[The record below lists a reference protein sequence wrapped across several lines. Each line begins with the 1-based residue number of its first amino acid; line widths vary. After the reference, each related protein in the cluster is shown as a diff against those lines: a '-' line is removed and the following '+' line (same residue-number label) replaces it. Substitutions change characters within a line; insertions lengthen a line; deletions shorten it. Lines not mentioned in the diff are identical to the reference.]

1 MPRFSSNDMFHNHY
15 LKQAK
20 KKTQVKDRNSKTSV
34 MPSASLQNTTNGSI
48 PKPRSMN
55 QMTRN
60 WPTSKSSCV
69 TSNVVQIAD
78 HSRNSSPFSDSKY
91 FVCSTYHTRV
101 FNANHDACITKF
113 LHEVNPRAKIQLNK
127 TTNRNKPVEQKSHTQ
142 KPVRQIF
149 TRHIFSPN
157 KSSTVYEKTSHRSC
171 LRWKP
176 TGRIFRTVGLRW
188 IPTGKSFDSCT
199 SKVDCEPHMVPIQI
213 SLTLMNANR
222 LMIQAHVHP
231 SLFRRNKLFI

>member
-1 MPRFSSNDMFHNHY
+1 
-15 LKQAK
+15 
-20 KKTQVKDRNSKTSV
+20 
-34 MPSASLQNTTNGSI
+34 MPSASLQNTPSGSI

-78 HSRNSSPFSDSKY
+78 HSRNSIPFSNSKY

-101 FNANHDACITKF
+101 FNVNHDACITKF

-142 KPVRQIF
+142 KPES
-149 TRHIFSPN
+149 H
-157 KSSTVYEKTSHRSC
+157 STLARARLTAN
-171 LRWKP
+171 
-176 TGRIFRTVGLRW
+176 
-188 IPTGKSFDSCT
+188 
-199 SKVDCEPHMVPIQI
+199 PHMVPIQI

-222 LMIQAHVHP
+222 LMIQAQPRTTTSTKVP
-231 SLFRRNKLFI
+231 IAYMIVMTSMTELESLFGPSFDEYFNGENQVVSKSSIVTTADASDKRQQQPDSTSSTSTLAKTVTADGNFDFYISLFFSLF